1 VKTVESAAKASDN
14 WEGTVTFIV
23 EGMLGLMIVISIVAL
38 VARRLHV
45 PYPILLVIGGLALA
59 FVPGLPRPKLN
70 PEMVFFIFLPPLLFP
85 AALFTSWRDFRQNI
99 RPIIMLAVGL
109 VLFTMVIAGWLA
121 HLLIPGLPLSA
132 ALLLGAI
139 ISPPDAIAATS
150 IAHRLKLPKR
160 LVTIIEGESLLND
173 STALITYKFAVA
185 AVVTGSFSWTHA
197 VGDFFVAGVGGIAV
211 GLIIALG
218 MAWIENRLEDPP
230 VETTLILLV
239 PFAAYVLAESFSLSG
254 VLSVVSSGFYLG
266 WRSPEIV
273 DARLRLQAGPVWE
286 MLEFFLNGIV
296 FLLIGLQLP
305 PILESLKGYTTAQ
318 LLTYAVLINV
328 AVIAIRIIW
337 VFPAAYLARFA
348 GHLSGSTSS
357 NQPNWKKVAIL
368 AWTGMRGVVSLAA
381 ALALPLTIEGGDPFP
396 ARNLILF
403 LTFSVIFGT
412 LVIQGLSLPVLIRWL
427 GVKDDGS
434 TTREERAARIQAN
447 EAALKRLKTLST
459 RKDLD
464 PEAVDRL
471 RTEYED
477 RLRQLRNSEA
487 NGSESLVFSEVYK
500 RLSFETLQAER
511 NVILH
516 LRNSRVIGDDVLREI
531 QRDIDLAEARLR
543 FPESGLG
550 EDAGL

>member
-1 VKTVESAAKASDN
+1 
-14 WEGTVTFIV
+14 VTFIV

-59 FVPGLPRPKLN
+59 FVPGLPRPKLD

-211 GLIIALG
+211 GLIIALA

-230 VETTLILLV
+230 VETTLILLI
-239 PFAAYVLAESFSLSG
+239 PFAAYVLAESFNLSG

>member
-1 VKTVESAAKASDN
+1 
-14 WEGTVTFIV
+14 
-23 EGMLGLMIVISIVAL
+23 
-38 VARRLHV
+38 
-45 PYPILLVIGGLALA
+45 
-59 FVPGLPRPKLN
+59 
-70 PEMVFFIFLPPLLFP
+70 
-85 AALFTSWRDFRQNI
+85 
-99 RPIIMLAVGL
+99 
-109 VLFTMVIAGWLA
+109 
-121 HLLIPGLPLSA
+121 
-132 ALLLGAI
+132 
-139 ISPPDAIAATS
+139 
-150 IAHRLKLPKR
+150 
-160 LVTIIEGESLLND
+160 
-173 STALITYKFAVA
+173 
-185 AVVTGSFSWTHA
+185 
-197 VGDFFVAGVGGIAV
+197 
-211 GLIIALG
+211 
-218 MAWIENRLEDPP
+218 
-230 VETTLILLV
+230 
-239 PFAAYVLAESFSLSG
+239 
-254 VLSVVSSGFYLG
+254 
-266 WRSPEIV
+266 
-273 DARLRLQAGPVWE
+273 
-286 MLEFFLNGIV
+286 
-296 FLLIGLQLP
+296 
-305 PILESLKGYTTAQ
+305 
-318 LLTYAVLINV
+318 
-328 AVIAIRIIW
+328 
-337 VFPAAYLARFA
+337 
-348 GHLSGSTSS
+348 
-357 NQPNWKKVAIL
+357 
-368 AWTGMRGVVSLAA
+368 MRGVVSLAA